1 LSFDAG
7 GKSGMMAASWQHRE
21 KGKAMAVSTTIAEP
35 FEPRRAQLERL
46 VSDRVEDAFRAEE
59 LAGLRLATRL
69 LLAALA
75 VIAIWLFVWVARP
88 RVLFLETILALFA
101 ALALVNY
108 RVASGDRP
116 WPWWD
121 YAVVVLNFA
130 LLTFSMVGYDLVFG
144 DAWPPQMML
153 RNGTFVYFFLFLG
166 VISLRYSPRLVLFA
180 GIGGA
185 LAWTVGVWLI
195 ARSPGTLTGIGHG
208 LEMSPEQQ
216 LGEHLDPRFVDLDV
230 VIQDVVVLLIVA
242 GVLAAGVW
250 RSRRLVLREAVAA
263 RERANLARYFAPTMV
278 DRLARTDRPLGAV
291 RAQPVAVL
299 FADIAGFTRLAE
311 HEAPERVI
319 ALLRGLHARLEA
331 AVFEH
336 QGTLDKYLG
345 DGIMAT
351 FGTPEAGPDDA
362 GNALAAARAMLAS
375 IDAWNRDR
383 AARGEPPL
391 RLSIGVH
398 YGPVVLGDV
407 GSARRLEFAVIG
419 DVVNV
424 ASRLEELTREL
435 HARLVVSD
443 ALIEAVRA
451 AGGQRARALAGLE
464 RAGAQVLR
472 GRTAPVAL
480 WVLRADAG

>member
-1 LSFDAG
+1 LFA
-7 GKSGMMAASWQHRE
+7 
-21 KGKAMAVSTTIAEP
+21 
-35 FEPRRAQLERL
+35 
-46 VSDRVEDAFRAEE
+46 
-59 LAGLRLATRL
+59 
-69 LLAALA
+69 LLAL
-75 VIAIWLFVWVARP
+75 L
-88 RVLFLETILALFA
+88 
-101 ALALVNY
+101 NY
-108 RVASGDRP
+108 GVASGERP
-116 WPWWD
+116 WSCWD
-121 YAVVVLNFA
+121 YAIVAANFA

-144 DAWPPQMML
+144 GAWPPQMML
-153 RNGTFVYFFLFLG
+153 RNGTFVYFFVFLAI
-166 VISLRYSPRLVLFA
+166 VALSYSPRLVLFA

-185 LAWTVGVWLI
+185 LAWSVGVWLI
-195 ARSPGTLTGIGHG
+195 VRSPGTLVSLGHG
-208 LEMSPEQQ
+208 LEMSPRQRLSQ
-216 LGEHLDPRFVDLDV
+216 HLDPRFVDLDV
-230 VIQDVVVLLIVA
+230 MIQDVVVLLIVA
-242 GVLAAGVW
+242 GILAAGVW
-250 RSRRLVLREAVAA
+250 RGRRLVLRQAVAA

-278 DRLARTDRPLGAV
+278 DKLAQADQPLGAV

-311 HEAPERVI
+311 REEPERVI

-351 FGTPEAGPDDA
+351 FGTPDAGPDDA
-362 GNALAAARAMLAS
+362 ADALASARAMLPS

-383 AARGEPPL
+383 TARGEAPL
-391 RLSIGVH
+391 HLSIGIH
-398 YGPVVLGDV
+398 YGEVVLGDV

-443 ALIEAVRA
+443 ALVEAVRA
-451 AGGQRARALAGLE
+451 AGGQRATALAGLE
-464 RAGAQVLR
+464 RAAPHVLR

-480 WVLRADAG
+480 WLLRAGAG

>member
-1 LSFDAG
+1 
-7 GKSGMMAASWQHRE
+7 MAT
-21 KGKAMAVSTTIAEP
+21 AVSTTIVEP
-35 FEPRRAQLERL
+35 QPRRAELERL
-46 VSDRVEDAFRAEE
+46 VSDRVERAFRAEE
-59 LAGLRLATRL
+59 LAGLRLATHL

-75 VIAIWLFVWVARP
+75 VIAVWLFVWVAPP
-88 RVLFLETILALFA
+88 RVLFLETILASFA
-101 ALALVNY
+101 LLALLNY

-121 YAVVVLNFA
+121 YAVVAANFA

-144 DAWPPQMML
+144 GPWPPQMML
-153 RNGTFVYFFLFLG
+153 RNGTFVYFFLFLA
-166 VISLRYSPRLVLFA
+166 VISLRYSPRLVLFS

-185 LAWTVGVWLI
+185 FAWSVGVWLI
-195 ARSPGTLTGIGHG
+195 TRSPGTLTSLGHG
-208 LEMSPEQQ
+208 LEMSPQRQ
-216 LGEHLDPRFVDLDV
+216 LDEHLDPRFVDLDV
-230 VIQDVVVLLIVA
+230 VVQDVVVLLIVA
-242 GVLAAGVW
+242 GILAASVW
-250 RSRRLVLREAVAA
+250 RGRRLVLRQAVAA

-278 DRLARTDRPLGAV
+278 DRLAQADQPLGVV

-299 FADIAGFTRLAE
+299 FADIAGFTRVAE

-336 QGTLDKYLG
+336 HGTLDKYLG

-351 FGTPEAGPDDA
+351 FGTPQAAPDDA
-362 GNALAAARAMLAS
+362 ANALASGRAMLAS
-375 IDAWNRDR
+375 IDAWNRER

-391 RLSIGVH
+391 RLSVGIH
-398 YGPVVLGDV
+398 YGEAVLGDV
-407 GSARRLEFAVIG
+407 GSARHLEFAVIG

-435 HARLVVSD
+435 DARLVVSD

-451 AGGQRARALAGLE
+451 AGGPRRAALAGLE
-464 RAGAQVLR
+464 RAAPQTLR
-472 GRTAPVAL
+472 GRSAPVAL
-480 WVLRADAG
+480 WVLREAAA

>member
-1 LSFDAG
+1 
-7 GKSGMMAASWQHRE
+7 MMARSWQWFE
-21 KGKAMAVSTTIAEP
+21 QGMGMAVSTTVAEP
-35 FEPRRAQLERL
+35 LEPRRSEIERL
-46 VSDRVEDAFRAEE
+46 VSDRVERAFRAEE
-59 LAGLRLATRL
+59 LAGLKLATRL
-69 LLAALA
+69 LLVALA
-75 VIAIWLFVWVARP
+75 VIALWLFLWVAPP

-101 ALALVNY
+101 LLALLNY
-108 RVASGDRP
+108 GVASGERP
-116 WPWWD
+116 WSWWD
-121 YAVVVLNFA
+121 YAVVAANFA

-144 DAWPPQMML
+144 GAWPPQMML
-153 RNGTFVYFFLFLG
+153 RNGTFVYFFVFLAI
-166 VISLRYSPRLVLFA
+166 VALSYSPRLVLFA
-180 GIGGA
+180 GVGGA
-185 LAWTVGVWLI
+185 LAWSVGVWLI
-195 ARSPGTLTGIGHG
+195 VRSPGTLVSLGHG
-208 LEMSPEQQ
+208 LEMSPRQRLSQ
-216 LGEHLDPRFVDLDV
+216 HLDPRFVDLDV
-230 VIQDVVVLLIVA
+230 MIQDVVVLLIVA
-242 GVLAAGVW
+242 GILAAGVW
-250 RSRRLVLREAVAA
+250 RGRRLVLRQAVAA

-278 DRLARTDRPLGAV
+278 DRLAQADQPLGAV

-351 FGTPEAGPDDA
+351 FGTPDAGPDDA
-362 GNALAAARAMLAS
+362 ADALASARAMLTS

-383 AARGEPPL
+383 TARGEPPL
-391 RLSIGVH
+391 RLSIGIH
-398 YGPVVLGDV
+398 YGEVVLGDV

-435 HARLVVSD
+435 HARLVASD
-443 ALIEAVRA
+443 ALVEAVRA
-451 AGGQRARALAGLE
+451 AGGQRATALAGLE
-464 RAGAQVLR
+464 RAAPQVLR

-480 WVLRADAG
+480 WVLRAGAA